1 MKQAILLAA
10 YGAGGVQGTHTLQL
24 FERMVREAFPASSI
38 RWAFTSMVMRNRL
51 AGAGKK
57 TDSVAKAL
65 CRLGFE
71 KYTHVTVQSLHMIP
85 GQEYEAMLAEINEAC
100 RLGAPG
106 GVSTGTPLLH
116 SQADIEAAA
125 LAITRMLPEERKPDE
140 AVIWVGHGTEH
151 EGGGAYDRLTEAVQ
165 KLDANIFVGTL
176 AGGGQGAAAQLPILK
191 ERGIKRAWLM
201 PLLSVV
207 GKHAS
212 DDIAG
217 AGPESWRGVLE
228 AGCISCSSVL
238 RGGIEYRGF
247 ADIWLSHLKE
257 AVAQS
262 A

>member
-10 YGAGGVQGTHTLQL
+10 YGAGGVQGTQTLQL
-24 FERMVREAFPASSI
+24 FEHMVREDFPASSI
-38 RWAFTSMVMRNRL
+38 RWAFTSTVMRSRL
-51 AGAGKK
+51 AAARKK
-57 TDSVAKAL
+57 TDSITKAL

-85 GQEYEAMLAEINEAC
+85 GQEYEAMLDEIGEAASG
-100 RLGAPG
+100 GAPSS
-106 GVSTGTPLLH
+106 VSVGTPLLH
-116 SQADIEAAA
+116 RQCDIEAAA
-125 LAITRMLPEERKPDE
+125 RVILGLLPKERQPDE
-140 AVIWVGHGTEH
+140 AVIWVGHGSEH

-176 AGGGQGAAAQLPILK
+176 AGGEQGAEAHLPLLK
-191 ERGIKRAWLM
+191 ERGISLAWLM

-217 AGPESWRGVLE
+217 EGPESWRGVLE
-228 AGCISCSSVL
+228 SDGVKC
-238 RGGIEYRGF
+238 RGVMRGAIEYLGF
-247 ADIWLSHLKE
+247 ADIWLTHLKE
-257 AVAQS
+257 AAAQS